1 MENRSH
7 ALAAGL
13 FTLLLVAAA
22 IAVALWFRQD
32 AKLRDPVVLV
42 ATTSVSGLNVQA
54 AVRLR
59 GVEVGRVEAI
69 RFDPADPKAILITAM
84 IDRDAPLT
92 RGTRAQLRFQGVTG
106 LAFVELSDD
115 GIDPTPL
122 SGSPPRIAVDASL
135 VEQLY
140 AVGPALFARVDDVL
154 RRASLLM
161 SDENVQRVG
170 ESLAAVQDAS
180 LRFAQLADR
189 LGVLADQAAPAVARA
204 GPMLKAAESLAA
216 DTGGLVRRADRMVE
230 NLDGFAL
237 QLGKRLDSV
246 DRITR
251 SAERLGDVSQA
262 FGESVVGVALP
273 KLGDLLDDLSR
284 NSRAL
289 DRAINQFHENPQSV
303 VFGRS
308 ISLPGPGEP
317 GFVAPA
323 EVRRDAQ

>member
-13 FTLLLVAAA
+13 FTLLLVAALVV
-22 IAVALWFRQD
+22 VALWFRQD
-32 AKLRDPVVLV
+32 TTVRDRVVLV

-59 GVEVGRVEAI
+59 GVEVGRVDSI
-69 RFDPADPKAILITAM
+69 RFDPADPKAILISAL

-92 RGTRAQLRFQGVTG
+92 KGTRAQLRFQGVTG

-115 GIDPTPL
+115 GSDPTPL
-122 SGSPPRIAVDASL
+122 SGSPPSIAVDASL
-135 VEQLY
+135 VEQLF
-140 AVGPALFARVDDVL
+140 AVGPALFARVDEVL
-154 RRASLLM
+154 RRATLLM
-161 SDENVQRVG
+161 SDENVERFG
-170 ESLAAVQDAS
+170 ETLAGVEAAS
-180 LRFAQLADR
+180 LRFAELADR
-189 LGVLADQAAPAVARA
+189 LGMLAAQAAPSVARV
-204 GPMLKAAESLAA
+204 GPMLAATAA
-216 DTGGLVRRADRMVE
+216 VAVDARALVGRADRMIE
-230 NLDGFAL
+230 NIDGLAL
-237 QLGKRLDSV
+237 QLGQRLDSL

-251 SAERLGDVSQA
+251 SAERLGEVSQA

-273 KLGDLLDDLSR
+273 KLSDLLDDLSR

-289 DRAINQFHENPQSV
+289 DRAINQFQENPQSI

-308 ISLPGPGEP
+308 LSLPGPGEP

-323 EVRRDAQ
+323 QAR

>member
-13 FTLLLVAAA
+13 FTLLLVAAM
-22 IAVALWFRQD
+22 IATALWFRQD
-32 AKLRDPVVLV
+32 TTLRDPVLLV
-42 ATTSVSGLNVQA
+42 ATTSVAGLNVQA

-59 GVEVGRVEAI
+59 GVEVGRVENI
-69 RFDPADPKAILITAM
+69 RFDPADPKAILITTM

-115 GIDPTPL
+115 GSDPAPL
-122 SGSPPRIAVDASL
+122 QGSPPRIAVDASL

-140 AVGPALFARVDDVL
+140 AVGPALFARVDEVL
-154 RRASLLM
+154 RRASLLV
-161 SDENVQRVG
+161 SDDNVQRVG
-170 ESLAAVQDAS
+170 EALAGVQEAS

-189 LGVLADQAAPAVARA
+189 LGALADQAAPAVARVA
-204 GPMLKAAESLAA
+204 PMLKATESLATDA
-216 DTGGLVRRADRMVE
+216 GGLVRRADRMVE
-230 NLDGFAL
+230 NIDVLTL
-237 QLGKRLDSV
+237 QIGQRLDSV

-251 SAERLGDVSQA
+251 SAERLGAVSQA

-273 KLGDLLDDLSR
+273 KLSDLLDDLSR

-323 EVRRDAQ
+323 EAR

>member
-13 FTLLLVAAA
+13 FTLLLVAAM
-22 IAVALWFRQD
+22 IAVALWFRHD
-32 AKLRDPVVLV
+32 TTLRDPVVLV

-59 GVEVGRVEAI
+59 GVEVGRVENI
-69 RFDPADPKAILITAM
+69 RFDPSDPKAILITAM

-115 GIDPTPL
+115 GSDPARL
-122 SGSPPRIAVDASL
+122 EGAPPRIAVDASL
-135 VEQLY
+135 VEQIF
-140 AVGPALFARVDDVL
+140 AVGPTLFARVDEVL

-161 SDENVQRVG
+161 SDENVERVG
-170 ESLAAVQDAS
+170 QTLAGVQEAS

-189 LGVLADQAAPAVARA
+189 LGGLADQAGPVVARV
-204 GPMLKAAESLAA
+204 GPVLKATEAMAV

-230 NLDGFAL
+230 NIDALTL
-237 QLGKRLDSV
+237 QLGQRLDSL

-273 KLGDLLDDLSR
+273 KLSDLLDDLSR

-323 EVRRDAQ
+323 EAR

>member
-13 FTLLLVAAA
+13 FTLLLVAAMVA
-22 IAVALWFRQD
+22 AALWFRQD
-32 AKLRDPVVLV
+32 TTVRDPVVLV
-42 ATTSVSGLNVQA
+42 ATTSVSGLNLQA

-59 GVEVGRVEAI
+59 GVEVGRVENI
-69 RFDPADPKAILITAM
+69 RFDPADPKAILITVLV
-84 IDRDAPLT
+84 DRDAPLT

-106 LAFVELSDD
+106 IAFVELSDD
-115 GIDPTPL
+115 GADPAPL
-122 SGSPPRIAVDASL
+122 TGSPPRIAVDASR

-140 AVGPALFARVDDVL
+140 AVGPALFARVDEAL

-161 SDENVQRVG
+161 SDGNVGRVG
-170 ESLAAVQDAS
+170 DTLAGVHEAS
-180 LRFAQLADR
+180 LRLAQLADR
-189 LGVLADQAAPAVARA
+189 LGALADQAAPAVARF
-204 GPMLKAAESLAA
+204 GPVLKAAEAVA
-216 DTGGLVRRADRMVE
+216 IDAGGLVRRTDRMVD
-230 NLDGFAL
+230 NIDALAL
-237 QLGKRLDSV
+237 QLGQRLDSL

-251 SAERLGDVSQA
+251 SAEQLGDVSRA

-289 DRAINQFHENPQSV
+289 DRALNEFHENPQSV

-308 ISLPGPGEP
+308 TALPGPGEA
-317 GFVAPA
+317 GFVAPQEA
-323 EVRRDAQ
+323 R